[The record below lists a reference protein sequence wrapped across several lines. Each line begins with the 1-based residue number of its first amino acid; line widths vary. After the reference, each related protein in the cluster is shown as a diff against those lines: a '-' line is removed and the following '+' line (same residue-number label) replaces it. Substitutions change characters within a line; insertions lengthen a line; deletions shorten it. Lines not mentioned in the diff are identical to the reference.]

1 MSESAIA
8 MDFTQLDQK
17 HKRAVISH
25 VKFFRVAVE
34 RLSKLVPAHKRQA
47 LLDEISTEARDFIN
61 FLSDQEV
68 DEIIKTIETN
78 LNATIK

>member
-1 MSESAIA
+1 
-8 MDFTQLDQK
+8 
-17 HKRAVISH
+17 
-25 VKFFRVAVE
+25 
-34 RLSKLVPAHKRQA
+34 

>member
-1 MSESAIA
+1 
-8 MDFTQLDQK
+8 
-17 HKRAVISH
+17 
-25 VKFFRVAVE
+25 
-34 RLSKLVPAHKRQA
+34 LSKLVPAHKRQA